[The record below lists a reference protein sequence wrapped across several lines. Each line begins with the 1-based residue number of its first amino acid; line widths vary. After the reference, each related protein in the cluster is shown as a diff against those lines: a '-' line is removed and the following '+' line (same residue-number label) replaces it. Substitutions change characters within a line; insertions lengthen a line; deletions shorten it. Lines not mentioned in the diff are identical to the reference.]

1 LAITAPDA
9 TAAMRKPVPMPVS
22 PEATAAL
29 LSTAANAA
37 NAVLA
42 LGADG
47 DLQRWL
53 VWRRRGLVLA
63 ALLGCLAAF
72 LLARWLASTPF
83 IDAHW
88 QRGPAGE
95 LMFQSSQSPTLQG
108 SGGRTVVAMRAAG
121 QTEVTVDAQWLH
133 RAPRWQI
140 HDDARRLQ
148 AQQWHDIGQVIA
160 ASAAAGRIELRLDTG
175 EWVSANVVARN
186 YAGLGLAFWPLL
198 GMALLLYLYAAVLL
212 MAQAQARSLPLALMS
227 WCQAVNLIALALETA
242 PGTPMGLGMAAA
254 GAGLDPHGIGA
265 TAAAWLVDLK
275 VRLALEL
282 CMGACAVH
290 VFTLHPRTISHAKR
304 WATWGWGVL
313 ALWLLLMPGH
323 AWPSTWWWGQAA
335 LIVQILLCL
344 VIVTQSY
351 RLEANPYAQV
361 MQRFAGIA
369 LVVFLIASGIA
380 VLAATLPGLAGGEP
394 QLALTA
400 SVLWHALLT
409 TLLMLTPFLARSRQL
424 LREFATLAGISTVAT
439 SLDLL
444 FVAVFALGPFT
455 SLAVAVFIALG
466 LYAALRQRLVDRL
479 IGSSMLTTER
489 TFDHIYRA
497 AREVQA
503 QPTQYV
509 QRLAQLL
516 RDVFEPLEVL
526 RVERQPPQTIVT
538 GGGSALLVP
547 LLGSG
552 RVAERGAASSADD
565 GSDDETPADNGM
577 PITLALRFAQ
587 HGQRLFTLDDARL
600 ADRVVEQ
607 LRRAVAYDHAVE
619 KGRHEERQRIAQD
632 LHDDI
637 GARLLTL
644 MYQSTKPEM
653 EDYIRHTLQDLK
665 TLTRGLAAN
674 DHQLSHAAGEWKVD
688 LTQRLSAAQANLG
701 WSFSQDREVRLSM
714 GQWSAITRVLRE
726 LVSNCLYHGHATRV
740 DVAFNLHGTLLQ
752 LTVSDNGAGRQPQA
766 WAHGLGLGGVRK
778 RVKALGG
785 TVVWKEN
792 EPIGI
797 RCEVEVTDFIPLDE
811 GPPGNG
817 HRAT

>member
-1 LAITAPDA
+1 
-9 TAAMRKPVPMPVS
+9 MRKPVPLMP
-22 PEATAAL
+22 AAAAAQA
-29 LSTAANAA
+29 STAAHTALLAA
-37 NAVLA
+37 I
-42 LGADG
+42 DG
-47 DLQRWL
+47 DLQRRL

-63 ALLGCLAAF
+63 ALLGCLVAF
-72 LLARWLASTPF
+72 VLARWLASTPH
-83 IDAHW
+83 IDVQW
-88 QRGPAGE
+88 QRGSAGE
-95 LMFQSSQSPTLQG
+95 LILQSSTQPSLQNFQ
-108 SGGRTVVAMRAAG
+108 GRRVVAMRAAG
-121 QTEVTVDAQWLH
+121 LAEVTVDAQWLH
-133 RAPRWQI
+133 RAPRWQV
-140 HDDARRLQ
+140 DDDKRLSQ
-148 AQQWHDIGQVIA
+148 SQQWRDIPPIMA
-160 ASAAAGRIELRLDTG
+160 AGAAAGQIELRLDSG
-175 EWVSANVVARN
+175 EWVTAAVAARN

-212 MAQAQARSLPLALMS
+212 MAQAQARNLPLALMTV
-227 WCQAVNLIALALETA
+227 CQAVNLIALALETSPAA
-242 PGTPMGLGMAAA
+242 PMSLST
-254 GAGLDPHGIGA
+254 A
-265 TAAAWLVDLK
+265 TASGVLETGGVAHAATTWLVSLK
-275 VRLALEL
+275 GRMALEL

-290 VFTLHPRTISHAKR
+290 AFTLHPSPMAHGKR
-304 WATWGWGVL
+304 WAVL
-313 ALWLLLMPGH
+313 AWVVPVLWLLSAHVLPG
-323 AWPSTWWWGQAA
+323 AWWWGQTAFAA
-335 LIVQILLCL
+335 LNLMCL
-344 VIVTQSY
+344 FIVTQSY

-361 MQRFAGIA
+361 MQRFASIA
-369 LVVFLIASGIA
+369 LVVFFCACGIA
-380 VLAATLPGLAGGEP
+380 TLGGLTPKLAGSEA
-394 QLALTA
+394 QLALAA

-409 TLLMLTPFLARSRQL
+409 ALLMLTPFLARSRQL

-466 LYAALRQRLVDRL
+466 LYAALRQRLLDRL
-479 IGSSMLTTER
+479 VGSSMLTTER

-503 QPTQYV
+503 QPNQYI

-516 RDVFEPLEVL
+516 KEVFEPLEVL
-526 RVERQPPQTIVT
+526 RVERQPPHTIVT

-547 LLGSG
+547 LQGGERPGERSDESGDGRGDGRGDGSSEDAG
-552 RVAERGAASSADD
+552 TDANMPLRRGA
-565 GSDDETPADNGM
+565 
-577 PITLALRFAQ
+577 PITLALRFAH

-600 ADRVVEQ
+600 ADRVVDQ

-674 DHQLSHAAGEWKVD
+674 DHQLSDAVGEWKVD
-688 LTQRLSAAQANLG
+688 LTQRLSAAQASLE
-701 WSFSQDREVRLSM
+701 WSFSQDRDVRLSM
-714 GQWSAITRVLRE
+714 GQWSAITRILRE
-726 LVSNCLYHGHATRV
+726 LVSNSLYHGHATRV
-740 DVAFNLHGTLLQ
+740 EVAFSLQGTLLR
-752 LTVSDNGAGRQPQA
+752 LVISDNGSGRHPKE

-785 TVVWKEN
+785 TVIWQEN
-792 EPIGI
+792 TPTGI

-811 GPPGNG
+811 GPLGAET
-817 HRAT
+817 HAT

>member
-1 LAITAPDA
+1 
-9 TAAMRKPVPMPVS
+9 V
-22 PEATAAL
+22 
-29 LSTAANAA
+29 
-37 NAVLA
+37 
-42 LGADG
+42 
-47 DLQRWL
+47 
-53 VWRRRGLVLA
+53 
-63 ALLGCLAAF
+63 
-72 LLARWLASTPF
+72 
-83 IDAHW
+83 
-88 QRGPAGE
+88 
-95 LMFQSSQSPTLQG
+95 
-108 SGGRTVVAMRAAG
+108 
-121 QTEVTVDAQWLH
+121 
-133 RAPRWQI
+133 
-140 HDDARRLQ
+140 
-148 AQQWHDIGQVIA
+148 
-160 ASAAAGRIELRLDTG
+160 
-175 EWVSANVVARN
+175 
-186 YAGLGLAFWPLL
+186 
-198 GMALLLYLYAAVLL
+198 
-212 MAQAQARSLPLALMS
+212 
-227 WCQAVNLIALALETA
+227 
-242 PGTPMGLGMAAA
+242 
-254 GAGLDPHGIGA
+254 
-265 TAAAWLVDLK
+265 
-275 VRLALEL
+275 
-282 CMGACAVH
+282 
-290 VFTLHPRTISHAKR
+290 
-304 WATWGWGVL
+304 
-313 ALWLLLMPGH
+313 
-323 AWPSTWWWGQAA
+323 
-335 LIVQILLCL
+335 CL

-361 MQRFAGIA
+361 MQRFAWIA
-369 LVVFLIASGIA
+369 LAVFLIANAIV
-380 VLAATLPGLAGGEP
+380 VLAVALPGQAASEP
-394 QLALTA
+394 QLALLS
-400 SVLWHALLT
+400 SVLWQALLT

-466 LYAALRQRLVDRL
+466 LYAAVRQRLMDRL
-479 IGSSMLTTER
+479 IGTSMLTTER

-503 QPTQYV
+503 HPTQYV

-547 LLGSG
+547 LLGSRRITDRG
-552 RVAERGAASSADD
+552 AERGVDD
-565 GSDDETPADNGM
+565 DLPAPGGP

-600 ADRVVEQ
+600 ADRVVDQ

-665 TLTRGLAAN
+665 TLTRGLAAT
-674 DHQLSHAAGEWKVD
+674 DHQLSHAVGEWKVD
-688 LTQRLSAAQANLG
+688 LTQRLTAAQASLG
-701 WSFSQDREVRLSM
+701 WSFSQDRDVRLSM

-726 LVSNCLYHGHATRV
+726 LVSNCLYHGHASRV
-740 DVAFNLHGTLLQ
+740 EVVIHLQGTLLQ
-752 LTVSDNGAGRQPQA
+752 LAVSDNGSGKAPQG

-792 EPIGI
+792 EPLGI
-797 RCEVEVTDFIPLDE
+797 RCEVEVLDFTPLDE
-811 GPPGNG
+811 GAPDVQQGG
-817 HRAT
+817 DAHAT